1 MQFHKY
7 ASASPRKSRKLKH
20 RMNHR
25 RPEHTMRISKCV
37 VYSDFLGL
45 RFPRLLVFSMIAI
58 CMCFGGLN
66 GVQGVYAF
74 GEFVYFEDPYVLLH
88 VVLYVL

>member
-1 MQFHKY
+1 
-7 ASASPRKSRKLKH
+7 
-20 RMNHR
+20 
-25 RPEHTMRISKCV
+25 MRISKCV

-66 GVQGVYAF
+66 GVQGVCAF
-74 GEFVYFEDPYVLLH
+74 GEFLYFKDSYGLLH
-88 VVLYVL
+88 VVLCIL